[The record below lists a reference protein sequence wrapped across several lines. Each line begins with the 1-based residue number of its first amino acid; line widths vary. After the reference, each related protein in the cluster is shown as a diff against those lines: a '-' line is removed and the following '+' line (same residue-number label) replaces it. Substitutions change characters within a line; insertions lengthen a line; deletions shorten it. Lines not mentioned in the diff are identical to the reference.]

1 MEKGNTILEA
11 SLERLNRYI
20 AENGMRV
27 SQVREMVLEQIC
39 LLPQPF
45 TADQLAQ
52 ACKAE
57 RISVGTVYNSL
68 ALFLSA
74 QILHATNR
82 QRGRAATEYEL
93 ITGTH
98 NRMQVI
104 CQKCGRVA
112 DIHDK
117 AIDRL
122 IQMRKYSNFN
132 LQHYSLFVYGECKH
146 CRRRKIQE

>member
-1 MEKGNTILEA
+1 MDKGSNIYDA
-11 SLERLNRYI
+11 ALERLNGYI
-20 AENGMRV
+20 AEQNMRY
-27 SQVREMVLEQIC
+27 SQVREMVLEQVC

-68 ALFLSA
+68 SLFLKS
-74 QILHATNR
+74 QILHATKR
-82 QRGRAATEYEL
+82 ERGRAATEYEL
-93 ITGTH
+93 IAGTH

-112 DIHDK
+112 EIHDK

-122 IQMRKYSNFN
+122 IKVRKYSNFN
-132 LQHYSLFVYGECKH
+132 LHHYSLFVYGESKH
-146 CRRRKIQE
+146 CRRPKIEK